1 MHEGVACHVC
11 SATKVVPA
19 ASATAALCLLPPC
32 HVVTSCSHLVVTNP
46 HIQRVYMGYFHAFET
61 LRGYRSVQSLA
72 DNTEFCSL
80 LRRLV
85 DEHGACRHWECVGT
99 CIRVCVW
106 GGGDWCWM
114 QEQSGWVL
122 EGVRVQK
129 PGGGGAA
136 RRAWQTTQ
144 SSAHCC
150 EHRDVLCGGEC
161 CAARSALH
169 PCPFSASS
177 PFTTFTVCQP
187 QSALSH
193 VFTMHLIQ
201 NVSPSSSPFPVSSA
215 QPRYLMSWRLVWLS
229 VEPSG
234 WWDQHCSW
242 TTFWTQCCE
251 GGSPHTHAHET
262 ISWLSVG
269 LGRLGSSRYSVS
281 HTYALY
287 ICLHVKTRR

>member
-1 MHEGVACHVC
+1 M
-11 SATKVVPA
+11 SALPQR
-19 ASATAALCLLPPC
+19 LYLLPQLLLLYVSYPPAMLSRPA
-32 HVVTSCSHLVVTNP
+32 VTWLLPTPISSGCTWATSTH
-46 HIQRVYMGYFHAFET
+46 
-61 LRGYRSVQSLA
+61 
-72 DNTEFCSL
+72 
-80 LRRLV
+80 LRRC
-85 DEHGACRHWECVGT
+85 GGT
-99 CIRVCVW
+99 
-106 GGGDWCWM
+106 
-114 QEQSGWVL
+114 
-122 EGVRVQK
+122 
-129 PGGGGAA
+129 A
-136 RRAWQTTQ
+136 RCRAWQTTQ